1 MLLNRLN
8 LSLASSSSHILDP
21 GFSTSLTM
29 WVIPAL
35 KPTKA
40 VKCGGRVGSSLGKD
54 FILPL

>member
-40 VKCGGRVGSSLGKD
+40 VK
-54 FILPL
+54 